1 LTTPRL
7 HYPEGL
13 AEGAS
18 VRLEGPRAHYLAH
31 VLRLRPG
38 ARLWLFNDEDGEWA
52 ATLAALGRQ
61 SATLELGRQVRA
73 AAAETGPVLHFV
85 PFRRNRLDWL
95 VEKAV
100 ELGVARLVPILT
112 ERTVVKL
119 ENPARLRAIAVEAAE
134 QCGRLTVPELA
145 DPVPFGN
152 WLAARDSSRK
162 LLFADEGGGAPI
174 ATALAE
180 AGQPDLLTGP
190 EGGFTERERTLL
202 LRADGITGVTL
213 GSRILRAETAA
224 LAALAVWQAI
234 CGFAAESP

>member
-1 LTTPRL
+1 
-7 HYPEGL
+7 
-13 AEGAS
+13 
-18 VRLEGPRAHYLAH
+18 
-31 VLRLRPG
+31 
-38 ARLWLFNDEDGEWA
+38 
-52 ATLAALGRQ
+52 
-61 SATLELGRQVRA
+61 
-73 AAAETGPVLHFV
+73 
-85 PFRRNRLDWL
+85 
-95 VEKAV
+95 
-100 ELGVARLVPILT
+100 
-112 ERTVVKL
+112 VKL

-152 WLAARDSSRK
+152 WLAARDRSRK

-174 ATALAE
+174 AAALAE
-180 AGQPDLLTGP
+180 AGRPDLLTGP

-234 CGFAAESP
+234 CGLSAESP

>member
-1 LTTPRL
+1 VTTPRL

-13 AEGAS
+13 AEGAA

-38 ARLWLFNDEDGEWA
+38 ARLGLFNDEDGEWA

-61 SATLELGRQVRA
+61 SATLDVGRQVRA

-152 WLAARDSSRK
+152 WLAARDRSRK
-162 LLFADEGGGAPI
+162 LLFADEGGGVPLA
-174 ATALAE
+174 AALAE
-180 AGQPDLLTGP
+180 AGRPDLLTGP

-202 LRADGITGVTL
+202 LRTDGITGVTL

-234 CGFAAESP
+234 CGLAAERP